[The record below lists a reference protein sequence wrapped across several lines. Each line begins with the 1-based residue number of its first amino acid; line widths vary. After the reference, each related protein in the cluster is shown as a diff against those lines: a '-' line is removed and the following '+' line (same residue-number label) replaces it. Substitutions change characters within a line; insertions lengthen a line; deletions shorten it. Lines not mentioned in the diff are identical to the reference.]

1 VDDRLGSV
9 FTKGNRMATPALN
22 KITVT
27 PQADGSLNVTANVTP
42 GAITIPTVS
51 TFNLTALLKLIEDL
65 TTDVPVIIADV
76 QAVFGTTP
84 TPTPTLPPPRLK

>member
-1 VDDRLGSV
+1 
-9 FTKGNRMATPALN
+9 MATPALN
-22 KITVT
+22 NVTVIPKT
-27 PQADGSLNVTANVTP
+27 DGTLDVTANVTP

-76 QAVFGTTP
+76 QAVFGTTTTPTPAP
-84 TPTPTLPPPRLK
+84 TPTPTPMVPPPRFGK